1 MELPQ
6 VENEE
11 KQYVQLAIPDEILAP
26 WLTLSEPAVFGLFFS

>member
-11 KQYVQLAIPDEILAP
+11 KQYVQLAIPDETPAP
-26 WLTLSEPAVFGLFFS
+26 WLAVV